1 MPIKRITDLDEFKKL
16 KKDWNL
22 LLREAEIDTI
32 FLTHDWFYTWWDCF
46 SGDHELEIL
55 LYHDQKN
62 RLKGIAPFK
71 KKKGHISFL
80 ASHQVSDYCDF
91 IAEKENKELFFRE
104 IFAFIEKVHSPLE
117 KIELI
122 NIPSDS
128 GTISIIS
135 SVAPEY
141 GFSVSTS
148 VSELVPVLKLPES
161 VDKYLSDFNRKKRHE
176 LRRKMKRVEKLPG
189 LSLKKIKG
197 YEEIRDC
204 ILSFIQLHEKSDSDK
219 DLFWKERN
227 MRTFFKKITRRFSN
241 NEWIELLLLF
251 KHETLMAGLLA
262 FDYHN
267 IIYLYNTAYSKDY
280 AWYSPGIYLFYKM
293 ITSAIKDNKEKVNF
307 LRGQENYKY
316 FFQAKESKIQNLII
330 SSGE

>member
-1 MPIKRITDLDEFKKL
+1 MPIKRITDPVEFKEL

-46 SGDHELEIL
+46 SGDYDLEIL
-55 LYHDQKN
+55 LYYDQKK
-62 RLKGIAPFK
+62 RFKGIAPFK
-71 KKKGHISFL
+71 IKKGHISFL

-91 IAEKENKELFFRE
+91 IAGKKNKELFFRE

-122 NIPSDS
+122 NIPSES
-128 GTISIIS
+128 GTVSIIS

-141 GFSVSTS
+141 GFSVSSS
-148 VSELVPVLKLPES
+148 VSELVPVLELPDS
-161 VDKYLSDFNRKKRHE
+161 LDKYLSDFKRKNRHE

-189 LSLKKIKG
+189 LSIKKIKG
-197 YEEIRDC
+197 YEEVRDC
-204 ILSFIQLHEKSDSDK
+204 ISSFIQLHEKSDSDK

-227 MRTFFKKITRRFSN
+227 MRTFFKEITRRFSS
-241 NEWIELLLLF
+241 NEWVELVLLYQY
-251 KHETLMAGLLA
+251 ERLMAGLLA

-267 IIYLYNTAYSKDY
+267 IIYLYNTAYSNDY
-280 AWYSPGIYLFYKM
+280 AWYSPGIYLFYEM
-293 ITSAIKDNKEKVNF
+293 IVSAIKDNKEKVDF
-307 LRGQENYKY
+307 LRGRENYKY
-316 FFQAKESKIQNLII
+316 FFQAKESKIHNLII
-330 SSGE
+330 VPGE